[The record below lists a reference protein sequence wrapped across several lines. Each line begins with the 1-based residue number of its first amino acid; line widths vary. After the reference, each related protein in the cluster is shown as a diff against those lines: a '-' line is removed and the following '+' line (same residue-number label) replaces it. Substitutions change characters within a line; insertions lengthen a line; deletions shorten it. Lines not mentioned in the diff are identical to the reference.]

1 MTLLYSA
8 TPSELMK
15 APLANLNEEEDG
27 EEDKSV
33 VEGSAVTTISSTMVT
48 VHQSLTP
55 PPRSSSPLSCRK
67 SQGLESETEM
77 YYGKV
82 EDTCYFTSE
91 LDSD

>member
-1 MTLLYSA
+1 MILLYSA
-8 TPSELMK
+8 TPSELMR

-33 VEGSAVTTISSTMVT
+33 TGGSAVTPMASTTAT
-48 VHQSLTP
+48 VHPSLTP
-55 PPRSSSPLSCRK
+55 PSCSSTPLSPRR
-67 SQGLESETEM
+67 SQGLELETEM

-82 EDTCYFTSE
+82 EDSCYFTSE